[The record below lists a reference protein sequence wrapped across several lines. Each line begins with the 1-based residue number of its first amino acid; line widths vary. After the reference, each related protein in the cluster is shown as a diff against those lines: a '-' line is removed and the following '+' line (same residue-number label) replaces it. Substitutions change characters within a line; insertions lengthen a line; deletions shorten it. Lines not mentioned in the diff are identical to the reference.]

1 MPALIIVTAL
11 VIITKG
17 QFLFVI
23 VPVFLAFMFLAII
36 L

>member
-1 MPALIIVTAL
+1 MPGLIIIAAL

-23 VPVFLAFMFLAII
+23 VPLFLAFMFLSII